1 MPNKYDKINH
11 KFVNTLKTNKS
22 QELITNVIKKRG
34 SDGTKVSV
42 VRINDII
49 LYSKYVFNFFLC

>member
-22 QELITNVIKKRG
+22 QELITNVIKKEEVTVQR
-34 SDGTKVSV
+34 
-42 VRINDII
+42 
-49 LYSKYVFNFFLC
+49 FLLSELMT

>member
-1 MPNKYDKINH
+1 MPNKYDKNNH

-49 LYSKYVFNFFLC
+49 LYSK